1 VLICNPRLVATGL
14 DLLDFPSICWFQTD
28 YSVYVM
34 RQASRRSWR
43 PGQAADV
50 EVTFLAYRGTLQE
63 RALGLVAAKVKAALI
78 VEGELPDDG
87 LAGLDADDHDQVV
100 ALAKRLVDPDAADDA
115 SLEAMFAETRTLE
128 AEAEEALDEAHRLD
142 PEPVPIPVRPVG
154 EVHPPEPAP
163 FAAVVDTAAA
173 PPDRRVAQLTL
184 DLAAPAAA
192 PEPAAPPPV
201 GRVVRFEDLALLARP
216 RARRRKGT
224 PVGQLD
230 LFAS

>member
-1 VLICNPRLVATGL
+1 
-14 DLLDFPSICWFQTD
+14 LLDYPSICWYQTD
-28 YSVYVM
+28 FSVYTM

-43 PGQAADV
+43 PGQSANV

-87 LAGLDADDHDQVV
+87 LASLDADDHDQIV

-115 SLEAMFAETRTLE
+115 SLEAMFAATRALE
-128 AEAEEALDEAHRLD
+128 AEAEETLDAAHRLD
-142 PEPVPIPVRPVG
+142 PEPIPVPVRPV
-154 EVHPPEPAP
+154 VSVRPPETTPREALAV
-163 FAAVVDTAAA
+163 AATA
-173 PPDRRVAQLTL
+173 PPSRSVAQLTL
-184 DLAAPAAA
+184 DLAAGTPTTAPAGIPALA
-192 PEPAAPPPV
+192 EPTVPPPV
-201 GRVVRFEDLALLARP
+201 GRAVRFEDLALLARP

-224 PVGQLD
+224 PAGQLD